1 MRVWLV
7 SLLNL
12 IIIVLNNV
20 GVGFMILGIKV
31 YLYYIVIFVV

>member
-20 GVGFMILGIKV
+20 GVGFMILRIKV